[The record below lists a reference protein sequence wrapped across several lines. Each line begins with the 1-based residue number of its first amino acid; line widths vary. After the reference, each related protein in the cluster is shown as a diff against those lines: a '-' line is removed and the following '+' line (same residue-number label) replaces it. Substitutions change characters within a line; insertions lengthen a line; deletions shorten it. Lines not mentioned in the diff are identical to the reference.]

1 MVVGAFP
8 VAKLG
13 ILAMKQISKP
23 VANMLKERAK
33 HSNFFRKYICM
44 PPAQLYHFVEVK
56 TKMRA
61 LNLGKPTTVPNL
73 NEAMAIELGANLLG
87 EFIIFAIGAGLLLLE
102 YQRQVRKEA
111 NKDEMLLQEKL
122 EQQAAINELNFQVQR
137 LDTQLRE
144 LARVTAD
151 LEARSSWKPKILDE
165 LPFGNKKNKSE
176 QALYI
181 PTTPDRKDPSAASD
195 SSADTSDD
203 EYSDQRQPGIVTRS
217 LNYLLATN
225 SNPSEATERQG

>member
-1 MVVGAFP
+1 LTRAVCLPRAAALLRKSSYCGAAASVIVLCLAKDPANFYLATQNRKYEYKSRMVVGAFP

-151 LEARSSWKPKILDE
+151 LGKGKI
-165 LPFGNKKNKSE
+165 
-176 QALYI
+176 
-181 PTTPDRKDPSAASD
+181 
-195 SSADTSDD
+195 
-203 EYSDQRQPGIVTRS
+203 IVETE
-217 LNYLLATN
+217 N
-225 SNPSEATERQG
+225 SGRVTIR